1 MFAADPERGTHF
13 TFEAAGLY
21 PDFSKNR
28 IDATTLA
35 SLVALAVECGLP
47 ARATAMFRGDPVNQS
62 EQRAALHTAL
72 RAPAASAAMPL
83 RMYGNAQTVPV

>member
-13 TFEAAGLY
+13 TLEAAGLY
-21 PDFSKNR
+21 LDFSKNR